1 MKSMKRRH
9 ILMMAMS
16 LALPLGEAAE
26 VAPALDVKILGR
38 DDSTAGV
45 KVAFEN
51 KGDKPLKI
59 LKPVDGSEWGWH
71 LPVYALK
78 VVDPAGKELPM
89 GERCGLSGLYS
100 DLKWPDDY
108 EIVIPAKGRTELT
121 VRFSRPIPST
131 AK

>member
-9 ILMMAMS
+9 ILIMAMS
-16 LALPLGEAAE
+16 LAFPLAGAVE
-26 VAPALDVKILGR
+26 VPPVLEVKILGR
-38 DDSTAGV
+38 DDSAAGV
-45 KVAFEN
+45 KVSFEN

-89 GERCGLSGLYS
+89 G
-100 DLKWPDDY
+100 
-108 EIVIPAKGRTELT
+108 
-121 VRFSRPIPST
+121 
-131 AK
+131 